1 MDEKEF
7 REKYENKLKKFGY
20 EFDRNGE
27 NEKFIQINYINKEKD
42 ALLIIGIDKETEET
56 IAELLFFDGPEK
68 KAEYDLTIDE
78 LFKFLEEAW

>member
-78 LFKFLEEAW
+78 LFKFLEEA